1 MIGSTILI
9 VGLICQLI
17 SYPNQSILQAS
28 ILQAVLLQTIDK
40 KFSLKVNNK
49 SLYNIFR
56 LGVAT
61 YYGFSQSTGDDLSLT
76 ESSQVG
82 L

>member
-17 SYPNQSILQAS
+17 SYPNQSILQA
-28 ILQAVLLQTIDK
+28 VLLQIIDK

-49 SLYNIFR
+49 SLYDIFR

-61 YYGFSQSTGDDLSLT
+61 YYGFGQSTEGDLSLT